1 MDYSS
6 DRVSEKYCYW
16 SYVVVGARLCKFK
29 AMFAKA
35 LGYHSVSFYDKKQK
49 VRNLMAHSLEMTA
62 SCAIIHASSSSC
74 IDYTVV
80 LPDRGLGYLREKAL
94 QNGKFYVAIS
104 GRQLLNQPTKTAIP
118 ITLTLTA
125 RKCTSLQCSRLGQLL
140 PPSCSRLLHLKQFFW
155 TRLTTMGG
163 YRYWIS
169 YFRYAIS
176 DIVLFSLIRSF
187 RYPTEL

>member
-1 MDYSS
+1 MT
-6 DRVSEKYCYW
+6 
-16 SYVVVGARLCKFK
+16 
-29 AMFAKA
+29 
-35 LGYHSVSFYDKKQK
+35 
-49 VRNLMAHSLEMTA
+49 HSLEMTA
-62 SCAIIHASSSSC
+62 SCAILHASSSSC

-125 RKCTSLQCSRLGQLL
+125 RKCTSLQCSRLEQLL
-140 PPSCSRLLHLKQFFW
+140 PPSCSRLLHLKQFSWAANPYCFGQRVLEISRKQQ
-155 TRLTTMGG
+155 TRLTTIGG

-169 YFRYAIS
+169 YF
-176 DIVLFSLIRSF
+176 
-187 RYPTEL
+187 